1 MKNMAAALSLL
12 ALGLF
17 AAGPRADSL
26 RDIYELAL
34 ENDAQLKSEEA
45 VYLAQRETEN
55 LSRAALLPQVST
67 NYSYQN
73 TNRDTNSINRDFFD
87 PALPEINISTNSDI
101 DAEGYTVSLN
111 QALFD
116 LSAWFSFQSGKEVTK
131 EAEATF
137 AANQQN
143 LIVRVVE
150 AYLLV
155 LRAQDNLAASQ
166 AQERAFERQLEQTQQ
181 RFEVGL
187 IAITDVYEA
196 QAARDLAQVERI
208 VDENN
213 VKVAL
218 ERLSVLTGQPT
229 HGDLNVLVE
238 DFEIKPP
245 DPLDRAAWVDFALAN
260 NFQLLASRY
269 REEAARQTAKANKLE
284 HAPTITGGYQYSD
297 FDIDGELDV
306 TPDTGFNSSPDSD
319 YDEHMWQISLNL
331 PLYSGG
337 AISANRRRAAQ
348 EYIAAQEQR
357 INLSRNTVTNT
368 RSLHMT
374 VLSDV
379 SRIAARKQSIVSS
392 KSSVDATQAGYEV
405 GTRNVVDVLNAQNT
419 LFRAERDYANSRYDY
434 ILDLMRLKEQAGLLS
449 PEDVLKLDKFLVP
462 PPPATASSSTIM
474 GSLPASGGSAG
485 TSK

>member
-1 MKNMAAALSLL
+1 MKNMAAALSAL
-12 ALGLF
+12 AIFLS
-17 AAGPRADSL
+17 AASVQADSL

-34 ENDAQLKSEEA
+34 ENDAQLKAEEA
-45 VYLAQRETEN
+45 TYLARRETEN
-55 LSRAALLPQVST
+55 LSRSALLPQVGT
-67 NYSYQN
+67 AYSYQN
-73 TNRDTNSINRDFFD
+73 TDTDTKAISPDFTQPSIPDIRTKSNRDVDTDGYV
-87 PALPEINISTNSDI
+87 ISLDQT
-101 DAEGYTVSLN
+101 
-111 QALFD
+111 LFD
-116 LSAWFSFQSGKEVTK
+116 LSAWFSFQSGKEVTR

-155 LRAQDNLAASQ
+155 LRTQDNLAASR

-208 VDENN
+208 VDEND
-213 VKVAL
+213 VEVAL
-218 ERLSVLTGQPT
+218 ERLSVLTGQPN

-245 DPLDRAAWVDFALAN
+245 DPLDRAAWVEFALAN
-260 NFQLLASRY
+260 NFQVLASRY
-269 REEAARQTAKANKLE
+269 REEASRQTARANRFE
-284 HAPTITGGYQYSD
+284 HAPKVTGGYEYSD
-297 FDIDGELDV
+297 FDVDGNLDV
-306 TPDTGFNSSPDSD
+306 EPDTGFNTQPDSSI
-319 YDEHMWQISLNL
+319 DEHLWKVQVTL

-337 AISANRRRAAQ
+337 AISANRRQAAQ
-348 EYIAAQEQR
+348 QFNAAREER
-357 INLSRNTVTNT
+357 INLTRNTVTNT

-379 SRIAARKQSIVSS
+379 SRIAARKQSIISS
-392 KSSVDATQAGYEV
+392 RSSVDATQAGYEV

-419 LFRAERDYANSRYDY
+419 LFSAERDYANSRYDY
-434 ILDLMRLKEQAGLLS
+434 ILNMMRLKEQSGLLS
-449 PEDVLKLDKFLVP
+449 PEDVLRLDTFLVP
-462 PPPATASSSTIM
+462 PTAPTATSVT
-474 GSLPASGGSAG
+474 G
-485 TSK
+485 TK